1 MAIINANLSNVK
13 ASGNFEPLPPGE
25 YQVKI
30 VDSDVVTTK
39 SGKPMLK
46 VEMTVEDNGAS
57 GFSAHLI
64 GRKIWEQFVL
74 ENEIARS
81 RLKGMA
87 SAAGHPHP
95 DMIRDSEEL
104 HGLRLGI
111 RVKIENDEQ
120 FGPRNKITTF
130 KPIAFQSSPVPAQA
144 AVPPMTAPAV
154 PGQPAPTT
162 PALPAIPPAA
172 MPQASAAPVMPWSK

>member
-30 VDSDVVTTK
+30 VDSAVIATK
-39 SGKPMLK
+39 TGKPMLK
-46 VEMTVEDNGAS
+46 VEMTVEDNGAA
-57 GFSAHLI
+57 GFSATLI

-74 ENEIARS
+74 ENEIAQS
-81 RLKGMA
+81 RLKGLA

-104 HGLRLGI
+104 HGLRLAI

-120 FGPRNKITTF
+120 YGPRNKITTF
-130 KPIAFQSSPVPAQA
+130 KPALFQSTAPASAPQIHPA
-144 AVPPMTAPAV
+144 GHVPPMTAPAF
-154 PGQPAPTT
+154 P
-162 PALPAIPPAA
+162 PPAA
-172 MPQASAAPVMPWSK
+172 AAAPSNPPMPWSK

>member
-30 VDSDVVTTK
+30 VDSAVIATK
-39 SGKPMLK
+39 TGKPMLK
-46 VEMTVEDNGAS
+46 VEMAVEDNGAA

-74 ENEIARS
+74 ENEIAQS
-81 RLKGMA
+81 RLKGLA

-104 HGLRLGI
+104 HGLRLAI
-111 RVKIENDEQ
+111 RVKVENDEQ
-120 FGPRNKITTF
+120 YGPRNKITTF
-130 KPIAFQSSPVPAQA
+130 KPVLFQSTAPAPAPQIPPA
-144 AVPPMTAPAV
+144 GHVPPMTT
-154 PGQPAPTT
+154 PTF
-162 PALPAIPPAA
+162 PPPVAA
-172 MPQASAAPVMPWSK
+172 AAPSNPPMPWSK